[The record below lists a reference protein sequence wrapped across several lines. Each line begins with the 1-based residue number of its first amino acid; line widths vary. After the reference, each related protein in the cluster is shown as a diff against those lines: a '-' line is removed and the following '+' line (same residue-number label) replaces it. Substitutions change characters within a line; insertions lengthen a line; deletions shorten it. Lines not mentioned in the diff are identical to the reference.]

1 MKVNEL
7 IDNFY
12 NNFAYFNGFDGSK
25 IIVRVTG
32 FSDGIVYGDSEN
44 GSHWCEIEKVES
56 IPISHEIIEKND
68 FIPNNHLYPY
78 LYYEYEN
85 KEDSLKIGF
94 GFPQGNKTAY
104 KDPFIYIDSEN
115 VFIEHLPCKYV
126 HELQQILKLC
136 QIEKEIVI

>member
-12 NNFAYFNGFDGSK
+12 NNFAYFNCFDGSK

-44 GSHWCEIEKVES
+44 DSHWCNIEKVEP
-56 IPISHEIIEKND
+56 IPITYEIIEKND
-68 FIPNNHLYPY
+68 FIPNNHLFPY

-85 KEDSLKIGF
+85 KDENLKIGF
-94 GFPQGNKTAY
+94 GFPQGDKTAY